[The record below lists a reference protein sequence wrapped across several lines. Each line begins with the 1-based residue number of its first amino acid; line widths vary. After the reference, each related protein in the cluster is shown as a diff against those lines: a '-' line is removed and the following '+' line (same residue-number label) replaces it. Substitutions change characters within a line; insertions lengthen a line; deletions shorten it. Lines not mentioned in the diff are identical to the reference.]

1 MSDAQLT
8 GDRIN
13 EERAFIKRYTEGLAS
28 RKVEYPADY
37 ATPLDERPRKIPAV
51 AVPVAAPPVSEDMDV
66 DAPAPDTSISLTI
79 KSLKPSLTIPV
90 TAQLTDTVADLK
102 AIVANSSSSAP
113 AADSQRLLLKGKA
126 LADSKLLKE
135 YAIESGATLH
145 LMISK
150 APSTPSPAPPLS
162 SSEATIPPPSATA
175 PNPPSLT
182 ITTSIDDASKAGTSM
197 PLTVADQS
205 AAPLGPQPEVS
216 SATFHTTVSE
226 PLFWQRVHALCISD
240 FETEQEANLA
250 WETMFVSLKGRLSA
264 SEVAKI
270 RDVVGVLGMNGR

>member
-8 GDRIN
+8 GDSIN
-13 EERAFIKRYTEGLAS
+13 EERAFVKRYTEGLAS

-66 DAPAPDTSISLTI
+66 DAPAPGNLTI

-90 TAQLTDTVADLK
+90 TARLTDTVADLK
-102 AIVANSSSSAP
+102 ANVANSSSSAP

-162 SSEATIPPPSATA
+162 SSEATIPPPSSTA

-226 PLFWQRVHALCISD
+226 PLFWQRVHAICVSD
-240 FETEQEANLA
+240 FVTEQEANLA

-270 RDVVGVLGMNGR
+270 RDVVGVLGMNGQ